1 MNNSPAIIPDDEKEK
16 KISAVQARA
25 EIVAGQH
32 QFIRFRQRPMVLV
45 HEPFAHWRPLY
56 KDTFERIAYPLLN
69 GPTRGQVADA
79 FAYVENVAPDKSEF
93 DHLIMFGAEQPQD
106 DVLMSPGLPVK
117 PAVWNTREL
126 LFEPGAA
133 QIYDDCVWR
142 SPYPPLLAAP
152 GHSERLPFVMQLA
165 GNDEGVYDDI
175 MQSLAPIVM
184 EKKPDGAI
192 WWVGDG
198 ANGKSTLMDALYR
211 IFPDQLASL
220 TVKQLVD
227 ERDTPMLNGHLANIV
242 RESSEGRIEDTM
254 IYKAVGT
261 HENFRVHKFHSQD
274 THEIRGN
281 MHHIF
286 SANNVP
292 LFADKGH
299 SARRRTFIIP
309 FRERFASDPLF
320 EQKTFTPEFF
330 GRLIT
335 EICKYAKQLE
345 HQGYKYKWSAATL
358 AAKMEYDESVNT
370 AEAYVDDIVKEG
382 IVAFENIG
390 SVTDDYAR
398 WCKETGNEPLRPGQL
413 KKALKPLGFERK
425 STRLPG
431 KSGVQ
436 SIYRLPNST
445 AELIE
450 VGMWRQGLYTTP
462 GFTPA
467 EKPTDEEIIPADFEE
482 PPTPEDA
489 PEKPADEPKKPL
501 ILEGKW

>member
-1 MNNSPAIIPDDEKEK
+1 MSVNGEVVPVDDPNAPK
-16 KISAVQARA
+16 KSAVQIRA
-25 EIVAGQH
+25 EIVAH
-32 QFIRFRQRPMVLV
+32 EWPFISFRGRPMVKV
-45 HEPFAHWRPLY
+45 PEPFPHWVPLY
-56 KDTFERIAYPLLN
+56 KDRFERLAYPLLP

-79 FAYVENVAPDKSEF
+79 FAYVENIAPDKSEF
-93 DHLIMFGAEQPQD
+93 DHLIMFGSEKPTDEQLLAPGIPAKPQIWD
-106 DVLMSPGLPVK
+106 
-117 PAVWNTREL
+117 TREL
-126 LFEPGAA
+126 RWDATTGP
-133 QIYDDCVWR
+133 DDCVWR
-142 SPYPPLLAAP
+142 SPYPPLLAA
-152 GHSERLPFVMQLA
+152 HHERMPFIMQLA

-175 MQSLAPIVM
+175 MQSLAPLIM
-184 EKKPDGAI
+184 ERKPDGAI

-227 ERDTPMLNGHLANIV
+227 ERDTPLLNGQLANIV

-254 IYKAVGT
+254 VYKAIGT

-274 THEIRGN
+274 SIEVRGN

-286 SANNVP
+286 SANTVP

-309 FRERFASDPLF
+309 FRQRFISDPTF
-320 EQKTFTPEFF
+320 ESRIFTPDFF
-330 GRLIT
+330 GQLIT
-335 EICKYAKQLE
+335 EMCKYAKQLE

-370 AEAYVDDIVKEG
+370 AEAYVTDLIAEG
-382 IVAFENIG
+382 VVAFDNIG
-390 SVTDDYAR
+390 SITDDYIR
-398 WCKETGNEPLRPGQL
+398 WCKETGNEPLRVGHL
-413 KKALKPLGFERK
+413 KKAIKPLGFERL

-431 KSGVQ
+431 KSGTPK
-436 SIYRLPNST
+436 IYRLPATTS
-445 AELIE
+445 ELIE

-467 EKPTDEEIIPADFEE
+467 EVPTDVEIIPAEFEE
-482 PPTPEDA
+482 PPAAEDA
-489 PEKPADEPKKPL
+489 PAEEPKKPL